1 MAQIQKGTTYA
12 TGNSVTAANL
22 NAHVDSAVLL
32 PGAIIEQ
39 TSAPAVTSTN
49 QILTTD
55 GIGLYK
61 TTLASIISPLNLF
74 DKSQAQTL
82 GQNVTM
88 ASGADIA
95 LSSGSIMSLSSGAQ
109 IALSSGALLTLG
121 QDPVAA
127 LEAVPKQY
135 VDSKFLPLA
144 TGGLVSGSISMIG
157 TSSVLTLSAD
167 PLTALSAA
175 PKQYVDSRISREVAS
190 LRFRSTTNPGTAAG
204 NTLITSNNI
213 NCTVSQSAGSNV
225 ATISVVDAALFNT
238 SAPFFLTGQYI
249 GIAIAVGGITTKLYE
264 ITSVNYGAKTFTIT
278 VPDTTAKTNIST
290 QLSFVYSNLTP
301 PALPS
306 RLDANGNRNIK
317 SVALCLT
324 SRKHYINYWYDS
336 ESDDMVTAP
345 TKGTDATP
353 ELLTTHLFG
362 DAVTNTATATA
373 VQFMTALQMRNI
385 NTTVNTVANITAPNS
400 PVGFGLTT
408 KGINVGF
415 FVDTTTGLPYT
426 NVHDANVTVLR

>member
-1 MAQIQKGTTYA
+1 
-12 TGNSVTAANL
+12 
-22 NAHVDSAVLL
+22 
-32 PGAIIEQ
+32 
-39 TSAPAVTSTN
+39 
-49 QILTTD
+49 
-55 GIGLYK
+55 
-61 TTLASIISPLNLF
+61 
-74 DKSQAQTL
+74 
-82 GQNVTM
+82 M

-95 LSSGSIMSLSSGAQ
+95 LSSGSVMSLSSGAQ

-135 VDSKFLPLA
+135 VDGKFLSLA

-190 LRFRSTTNPGTAAG
+190 LRFRSTTNPGATGG

-213 NCTVSQSAGSNV
+213 NCTVSQSAGSPV
-225 ATISVVDAALFNT
+225 ATITVPIPALFNT
-238 SAPFFLTGQYI
+238 SFPFFLTGQYI

-264 ITSVNYGAKTFTIT
+264 ITSVNYSANTFTIT
-278 VPDTTAKTNIST
+278 VPDTTAKSNIST
-290 QLSFVYSNLTP
+290 QLAFVYSNLTP

-336 ESDDMVTAP
+336 ESDDMATTPTTTAGNP
-345 TKGTDATP
+345 A
-353 ELLTTHLFG
+353 LLTTHLFG
-362 DAVTNTATATA
+362 DAVTNTGTATA

-385 NTTVNTVANITAPNS
+385 NTTVNTVANITAPGS
-400 PVGFGLTT
+400 PVGFGLTS

-415 FVDTTTGLPYT
+415 FVDATTGLPYT

>member
-12 TGNSVTAANL
+12 TGSSVTAANL
-22 NAHVDSAVLL
+22 NAHVDNAVLL

-39 TSAPAVTSTN
+39 TSAPSVASTN

-82 GQNVTM
+82 GQNLTM

-95 LSSGSIMSLSSGAQ
+95 LSSGSVMSLSSGSVISLSSGAQ

-135 VDSKFLPLA
+135 VE
-144 TGGLVSGSISMIG
+144 
-157 TSSVLTLSAD
+157 
-167 PLTALSAA
+167 
-175 PKQYVDSRISREVAS
+175 QYVDNRISREVAS
-190 LRFRSTTNPGTAAG
+190 LRFRSTNVPGTN
-204 NTLITSNNI
+204 NTLITSSNI
-213 NCTVSQSAGSNV
+213 LCSVNQSAGSNV
-225 ATISVVDAALFNT
+225 ATITVANPTLFNT

-249 GIAIAVGGITTKLYE
+249 GLLNPVSTLVAKLYE
-264 ITSVNYGAKTFTIT
+264 ITSVNYSANTFTIT
-278 VPDTTAKTNIST
+278 APDNTAKSNTT
-290 QLSFVYSNLTP
+290 WLAFVYWNLTP

-317 SVALCLT
+317 SVAVCLT

-336 ESDDMVTAP
+336 ESDDMVTTP

-353 ELLTTHLFG
+353 ALLTTHLFG
-362 DAVTNTATATA
+362 DAITNTGTATA

-385 NTTVNTVANITAPNS
+385 NATVNTVANITSPNS

>member
-121 QDPVAA
+121 QDPIAA

-135 VDSKFLPLA
+135 VDSKFLSLA

-175 PKQYVDSRISREVAS
+175 PKQYVDNRISREVAS
-190 LRFRSTTNPGTAAG
+190 LRFRSTTNPGTA
-204 NTLITSNNI
+204 NTLVTSSNI
-213 NCTVSQSAGSNV
+213 VCSVNQSAGSST
-225 ATISVVDAALFNT
+225 ATIAVANPALFNT
-238 SAPFFLTGQYI
+238 SFPFFLTGQYI
-249 GIAIAVGGITTKLYE
+249 GIATAVGGLTAKLYE
-264 ITSVNYGAKTFTIT
+264 ITSVNYSANTFTIT
-278 VPDTTAKTNIST
+278 APDPTAKTGST

-336 ESDDMVTAP
+336 ESDDMATTPTTTAGNP
-345 TKGTDATP
+345 A
-353 ELLTTHLFG
+353 LLTTHLFG
-362 DAVTNTATATA
+362 DAITNTGTATA

-385 NTTVNTVANITAPNS
+385 NTTVNTVANITAPGS
-400 PVGFGLTT
+400 PVGFGLTS

-415 FVDTTTGLPYT
+415 FVDATTGLPYT